1 MQQRHLGA
9 SGPKVSAIGLG
20 CMSIAGTYGPVSEG
34 DIFATLDA
42 AYDAGITHF
51 DTANLY
57 GMGLSETLLG
67 QWLRARAPNVVVATK
82 AGIIP
87 GPPRRFDNSSGY
99 LRQELEASLRRLG
112 RDHVELYY
120 IHRRAPDVPIEDVV
134 DTLKRF
140 IDEGKIGGY
149 GLSEISPATL
159 RRAHKV
165 HPCQAVQNEY
175 SLWTRLP
182 ELGMIETCA
191 ELGTAF
197 IPFSP
202 LARGMF
208 SDHLLDTTSFAQ
220 SDFRRSSPRFVEPS
234 LTTNQAYIARFRA
247 YASDLGVPTPTLAL
261 AWVLDQGDHLI
272 PIPGTRNPRHI
283 AQIALAAEIRLTDS
297 QRAEIAQIL
306 PKGFAE
312 GDRYSD
318 AQAAGTERYC

>member
-1 MQQRHLGA
+1 MQQRQLGTF
-9 SGPKVSAIGLG
+9 GPKVGAIGLG
-20 CMSIAGTYGPVSEG
+20 CMSIAGTYGPASDD
-34 DIFATLDA
+34 DIVATLDA
-42 AYDAGITHF
+42 AFDAGITLY

-67 QWLRARAPNVVVATK
+67 QWLTSRKRDVVVATK

-87 GPPRRFDNSSGY
+87 GPPRRFDNSAAY
-99 LRQELEASLRRLG
+99 LRQELEASLRRLR

-120 IHRRAPDVPIEDVV
+120 IHRRAPDLPIEDVV
-134 DTLKRF
+134 GTLTRF
-140 IDEGKIGGY
+140 IDEGKIAAY
-149 GLSEISPATL
+149 GLSEVSPATL
-159 RRAHKV
+159 RRAHAI

-208 SDHLLDTTSFAQ
+208 SDHPLDVTSLAQ
-220 SDFRRSSPRFVEPS
+220 SDFRRTSPRFIEPA
-234 LTTNQAYIARFRA
+234 LATNQAYIARFRR
-247 YASDLGVPTPTLAL
+247 YASDLGLPTAALAL

-272 PIPGTRNPRHI
+272 PIPGTRNPRHL
-283 AQIALAAEIRLTDS
+283 AQIAAAADICLTDS
-297 QRAEIAQIL
+297 QRTEIAKIL